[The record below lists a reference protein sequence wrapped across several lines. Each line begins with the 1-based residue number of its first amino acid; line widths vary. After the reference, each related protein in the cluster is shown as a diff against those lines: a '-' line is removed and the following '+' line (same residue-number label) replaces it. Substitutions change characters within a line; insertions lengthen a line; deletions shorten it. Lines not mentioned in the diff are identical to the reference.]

1 MYYNGSRK
9 IKTQIINNITYYVKE
24 LSEQETISE
33 IVASRVGKILGFDV
47 VENYQM
53 YLQYLYSKQYNQ
65 LIEETKV
72 DTKENLYN
80 VDSSTI
86 FDMNIFDYIIINR
99 DRHMGNIEVLK
110 NIRYNK
116 YRLSSLYDFNISL
129 LSTMSD
135 ESLNVVDGNYN
146 PITQSYNNK
155 SLLENIEE
163 IYYSKYYKYIPK
175 YEIYLSDIQDLFE
188 IEEINDLYV
197 NNRLNIIIE
206 SINRRLRYLLEI
218 GILQVE

>member
-24 LSEQETISE
+24 LSEQEIISE

-47 VENYQM
+47 VENYKM
-53 YLQYLYSKQYNQ
+53 CLQYLYSKQYNQ

-72 DTKENLYN
+72 DTKENLHK
-80 VDSSTI
+80 VDNSTI
-86 FDMNIFDYIIINR
+86 FDMHIFDYIIINR

-129 LSTMSD
+129 LSTISD
-135 ESLNVVDGNYN
+135 ESLHAVDWNYD

-155 SLLENIEE
+155 SLLENIKE
-163 IYYSKYYKYIPK
+163 IYYSKYYIYISK
-175 YEIYLSDIQDLFE
+175 YEIDVYDIQDLFE
-188 IEEINDLYV
+188 IEEFNDIYV

-206 SINRRLRYLLEI
+206 SINRRIRYLIES
-218 GILQVE
+218 GILRVK